1 MKKTSFYL
9 LAILMVITGLIVAA
23 YSQED
28 MKSLDNGAFLNP
40 QRTSSIFNH
49 EEHNETA
56 EIEDCSECHH
66 IYEDGVRLEG
76 ESSEDQRCSECHDLD
91 ASGNTPGLMKAFH
104 TNCRG
109 CHISQKKGP
118 VMCGE
123 CHLK

>member
-9 LAILMVITGLIVAA
+9 LVILTVCMGLIVAA

-28 MKSLDNGAFLNP
+28 MEFVDNSAFLNP
-40 QRTSSIFNH
+40 QKAPSVFNH
-49 EEHNETA
+49 EDHNETA
-56 EIEDCSECHH
+56 AIGECNECHH
-66 IYEDGVRLEG
+66 VYEDGVRLKD
-76 ESSEDQRCSECHDLD
+76 ESSEGQMCSECHDLE

-104 TNCRG
+104 TNCKG

-123 CHLK
+123 CHRK